1 MARFVAAPDVE
12 KPAMKTNEQ
21 HRFAAIDG
29 MRGLAAL
36 YVVVFHAN
44 WQTHIAFSQFIAN
57 GYLAVDLFFIISG
70 FVIASAYSNRIAD
83 AVSFGCFMLM
93 RLFRI
98 YPLHLAVLL
107 AFVALEL
114 ARLLIYATRGS
125 VGGPLP
131 FTGDKSLE
139 LLTAHF
145 FLLQGLDLTAR
156 IGWNAP
162 SWSISCEFFAYLLF
176 GLTVVIMPLRRLPHP
191 ALLVG
196 SSVVLYAVIIGGWS
210 TLHAVPL
217 ARCIAGFALGV
228 AMFQCRREWDG
239 VIGALPRIWHVAL
252 EVAIVVS
259 ILASLTLTSGPSAI
273 ILIPLFAV
281 AVMLFQA
288 RRGPVSSALE
298 SNAIQFLGRTSYS
311 IYMVHILTFVPFTF
325 AIKRLTGSADYL
337 LLPDGR
343 LLMIADPWLGD
354 ISVLVVVP
362 AVLVVSHFTY
372 LWIEEPGRQLGR
384 RIAARVMSN
393 SSHSAAPIGG
403 PAVRCGSRLEATAV
417 LRES

>member
-1 MARFVAAPDVE
+1 ME
-12 KPAMKTNEQ
+12 MNEQ
-21 HRFAAIDG
+21 NRFAAIDG
-29 MRGLAAL
+29 LRGLAAL

-44 WQTHIAFSQFIAN
+44 WQTHIAFSQFTAN

-70 FVIASAYSNRIAD
+70 FVIASAYRNRIAD
-83 AVSFGCFMLM
+83 AVSFGRFMLM

-114 ARLLIYATRGS
+114 VRLLLYAARGS
-125 VGGPLP
+125 VGGPFP

-139 LLTAHF
+139 LLTGHV
-145 FLLQGLDLTAR
+145 FLVQGLGVTPG

-162 SWSISCEFFAYLLF
+162 SWSISCEFFAYVLF
-176 GLTVVIMPLRRLPHP
+176 GLTVVFMPLRRLPHP
-191 ALLVG
+191 VVLVG
-196 SSVVLYAVIIGGWS
+196 VSVVLYAVIIGGWS
-210 TLHAVPL
+210 TLNAVPL

-228 AMFQCRREWDG
+228 ALFQCRREWN
-239 VIGALPRIWHVAL
+239 GALESLPRIWHVAL

-259 ILASLTLTSGPSAI
+259 ILASLTLVSGPSAI
-273 ILIPLFAV
+273 ILIPLFAG

-288 RRGPVSSALE
+288 QRGPVSYALE
-298 SNAIQFLGRTSYS
+298 SNPIQFLGRTSYS

-325 AIKRLTGSADYL
+325 ALKRLTGSAEYL
-337 LLPDGR
+337 QLPDDR
-343 LLMIADPWLGD
+343 LLMIADPLLGD
-354 ISVLVVVP
+354 ISVLVAVP

-384 RIAARVMSN
+384 RLAARVTSN
-393 SSHSAAPIGG
+393 SSSQSVAPIGG
-403 PAVRCGSRLEATAV
+403 PAARCGLD
-417 LRES
+417 